1 MSSEKGI
8 FSIYYG
14 EVNVIYGPNG
24 VDLSEFNYA
33 VRGITRPHEKTFESL
48 CNWLMRRL
56 RINQETHSV
65 SVQCVI
71 NLITP
76 ALIWE
81 LMPLVSNEDWLT
93 YLQNASHWQWPLV
106 LFVSVHQNSLINIE
120 ADSGDKNID
129 EEVEKANIEAGGIAT
144 P

>member
-1 MSSEKGI
+1 
-8 FSIYYG
+8 
-14 EVNVIYGPNG
+14 
-24 VDLSEFNYA
+24 
-33 VRGITRPHEKTFESL
+33 
-48 CNWLMRRL
+48 
-56 RINQETHSV
+56 
-65 SVQCVI
+65 
-71 NLITP
+71 
-76 ALIWE
+76 
-81 LMPLVSNEDWLT
+81 MPLVSNEDWLT